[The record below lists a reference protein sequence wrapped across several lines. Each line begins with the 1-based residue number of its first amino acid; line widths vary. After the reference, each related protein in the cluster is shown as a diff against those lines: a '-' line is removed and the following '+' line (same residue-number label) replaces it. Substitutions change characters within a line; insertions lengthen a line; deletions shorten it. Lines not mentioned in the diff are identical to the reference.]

1 MASLSQDL
9 VLKTQPSDEMQRSYE
24 KGNYHPLPPKP
35 ASRNQ
40 VIRGG
45 GQSSEG
51 RELYSTK
58 TDMSRNS

>member
-45 GQSSEG
+45 QAP
-51 RELYSTK
+51 ELYSTK